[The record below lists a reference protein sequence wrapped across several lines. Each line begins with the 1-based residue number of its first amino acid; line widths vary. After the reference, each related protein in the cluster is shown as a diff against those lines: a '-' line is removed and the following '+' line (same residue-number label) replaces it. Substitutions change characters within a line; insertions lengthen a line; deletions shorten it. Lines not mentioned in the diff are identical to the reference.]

1 MRRYLSAALVV
12 ALVSACAKSDA
23 DADGSASAESDSS
36 AVAAGGDAPTAVTLP
51 VVVEDVVQGD
61 LVLTVTTRGEVR
73 SEAATR
79 LKAEVGGTIEAVLK
93 RPGDRVQKGEPI
105 IRLVPYEFE
114 LAVREAQAAV
124 DEATVR
130 YQDNIVPD
138 SVAAA
143 AGPRGPQPVSA
154 ERRRGAMIRSGL
166 AAAQLRLERA
176 QFEQKRSTIVAP
188 FDGIIDRFDVS
199 LGERISAGA
208 VVTTLVDARNLRVE
222 AMVLEHDL
230 ALVRAGGDAVV
241 TSAAAPDRPGQGRIT
256 AVLPLVDSVTR
267 AGRVYVT
274 LRGNDVLRPGM
285 YADVRLEATR
295 LPGRIIVPT
304 KSIIERDNR
313 PLVFVV
319 KDGVAQWTYVQ
330 VGRSNG
336 LQTEILADTSTGVI
350 PLVAGDQVIT
360 AGHLTLVH
368 GAPVRAVARRE
379 NDQ

>member
-1 MRRYLSAALVV
+1 MRRFLSAAVLV
-12 ALVSACAKSDA
+12 ALVSACAKDASDSADSLAAEGDSESAGA
-23 DADGSASAESDSS
+23 DAPA
-36 AVAAGGDAPTAVTLP
+36 AVTLP
-51 VVVEDVVQGD
+51 VVVEDVIQGD
-61 LVLTVTTRGEVR
+61 LVLTVMTRGEVR

-79 LKAEVGGTIEAVLK
+79 LKAEVGGTVEAILK
-93 RPGDRVQKGEPI
+93 RPGDRVQQGEPI

-166 AAAQLRLERA
+166 AAAQLRAERA
-176 QFEQKRSTIVAP
+176 EFELKRSTIVAP
-188 FDGIIDRFDVS
+188 FEGIIDRFDVS
-199 LGERISAGA
+199 LGERISAG
-208 VVTTLVDARNLRVE
+208 VIVTTLVDERNLRVE
-222 AMVLEHDL
+222 AAVLEHDL
-230 ALVRAGGDAVV
+230 ALVRAGGEALV
-241 TSAAAPDRPGQGRIT
+241 TSAAAPDRPGRGRIT
-256 AVLPLVDSVTR
+256 AVLPLVDSTTR
-267 AGRVYVT
+267 SGRVYVT
-274 LRGNDVLRPGM
+274 LRGNDILKPGM

-295 LPGRIIVPT
+295 LPGRVIVPT
-304 KSIIERDNR
+304 RSIIERDNR

-319 KDGVAQWTYVQ
+319 KDGVAQWTYVR

-336 LQTEILADTSTGVI
+336 LQTEILPDTSTGVI
-350 PLVAGDQVIT
+350 PLAAGDQVIT

>member
-1 MRRYLSAALVV
+1 MRRFLLAAAAV
-12 ALVSACAKSDA
+12 ALVSACAKDA
-23 DADGSASAESDSS
+23 SESGDATAAADSTAASS
-36 AVAAGGDAPTAVTLP
+36 GGDAPTSVTLP
-51 VVVEDVVQGD
+51 VVVEDVIEGD

-79 LKAEVGGTIEAVLK
+79 LKAEVGGTIEAILK
-93 RPGDRVQKGEPI
+93 RPGDRVQKGDPI
-105 IRLVPYEFE
+105 IRLAPYEFE

-143 AGPRGPQPVSA
+143 AGPRGPQPVSPD
-154 ERRRGAMIRSGL
+154 RRRGAMIRSGL

-176 QFEQKRSTIVAP
+176 QFEQKRATIVAP

-199 LGERISAGA
+199 LGERINAGA
-208 VVTTLVDARNLRVE
+208 IVTTLVDERNLRVE
-222 AMVLEHDL
+222 AAVLEHDL
-230 ALVRAGGDAVV
+230 ALVRAGGEALV
-241 TSAAAPDRPGQGRIT
+241 TSAAAPDRPGRGRIT
-256 AVLPLVDSVTR
+256 SVLPLVDSTTR
-267 AGRVYVT
+267 SGRAYVT
-274 LRGNDVLRPGM
+274 LRGNDVLKPGM

-319 KDGVAQWTYVQ
+319 KDGTAQWTYVQ

-350 PLVAGDQVIT
+350 PLKPGDQVIT